1 MKKMKSIIC
10 LVLCI
15 AIAVSVA
22 VFNGMAEPTDAL
34 NGDSGKWSAFDE
46 SVYDA
51 VTTVVN
57 VKDDLFDWPSSGKV
71 LLKVGSSTYTL
82 KGSKPNC
89 IGITIPA
96 GLIVDIYKYNASE
109 DTYTLL
115 GHFDTTDGQ
124 SVTIGE
130 ETNNSSNSNANSGV
144 NSGDKPST
152 STGNNSTNLDGLRA
166 PKKVFVPGTPSQS
179 YKNSYTDVPATH
191 WAYHPIMTMTDG
203 GLLAGYGNGK
213 FGPDDTLTRA
223 QVSII
228 FTRLIGNTPME
239 EGNLLGY
246 KPGKDNTPATRA
258 FAAIWYAGR
267 LVESPNM
274 TRNPAETAALLN
286 AGGVNGGM
294 LDHVTYKS
302 NGDIYAGSVWDNV
315 YDIWYANQLAGKN
328 IKAIQSVD
336 DLPDAAEVHK
346 WINENCDLMRK
357 VLIRPS
363 ATDEQ
368 VIAECEQAICR
379 AYNLGMIGGV
389 DSKGTFAPYGELTRA
404 QLCQMLYNTGLT
416 YEGVLD

>member
-1 MKKMKSIIC
+1 MRKTKQLLIALMAAVMLVSIIP
-10 LVLCI
+10 
-15 AIAVSVA
+15 AAYA
-22 VFNGMAEPTDAL
+22 ADTDAL
-34 NGDSGKWSAFDE
+34 NADSGKWSAFDE
-46 SVYDA
+46 SVYDT

-124 SVTIGE
+124 SVTISE
-130 ETNNSSNSNANSGV
+130 ETSNNSSSSGNANV

-166 PKKVFVPGTPSQS
+166 PKKVFVPGTPSKS

-223 QVSII
+223 QVAII
-228 FTRLIGNTPME
+228 YTRLLGQTP
-239 EGNLLGY
+239 EGDGSRLGY
-246 KPGKDNTPATRA
+246 KSYKDNTPATRA
-258 FAAIWYAGR
+258 FAAIWYAGC
-267 LVESPNM
+267 LVESSCP
-274 TRNPAETAALLN
+274 TRNAAETAALLN
-286 AGGVNGGM
+286 AGGKDGGM
-294 LDHVTYKS
+294 LYRVTYKS
-302 NGDIYAGSVWDNV
+302 NGEILDGSTWDHV

-336 DLPDAAEVHK
+336 ELPDAAEIHK

-357 VLIRPS
+357 VLLMPS
-363 ATDEQ
+363 NTDEQ
-368 VIAECEQAICR
+368 VIAACEQAICR

-404 QLCQMLYNTGLT
+404 QLCQMLYNIGFINA
-416 YEGVLD
+416 GVLAR

>member
-1 MKKMKSIIC
+1 MKMRNRLIGSLLAVVIC
-10 LVLCI
+10 LCLI
-15 AIAVSVA
+15 AP
-22 VFNGMAEPTDAL
+22 VFAADTDAL

-130 ETNNSSNSNANSGV
+130 EASNSNANSGV

-228 FTRLIGNTPME
+228 YTRLIGNTPV
-239 EGNLLGY
+239 GGGSLPGY
-246 KPGKDNTPATRA
+246 ESYKDNNPATRA

-267 LVESPNM
+267 LEYGSFSLNAYEASVLE
-274 TRNPAETAALLN
+274 N
-286 AGGVNGGM
+286 AGGVSGGM
-294 LDHVTYKS
+294 LNSPRFTW
-302 NGDIYAGSVWDNV
+302 NRV
-315 YDIWYANQLAGKN
+315 YDLWYANQLAGKN
-328 IKAIQSVD
+328 IKPIKSVD
-336 DLPDAAEVHK
+336 ELPDAAEVHK

-357 VLIRPS
+357 VLIMS
-363 ATDEQ
+363 GYSDEE
-368 VIAECEQAICR
+368 VIAKCEQAICR

-404 QLCQMLYNTGLT
+404 QLCQMLYNLGLT
-416 YEGVLD
+416 HESALVY

>member
-1 MKKMKSIIC
+1 MKTPHRIIRALLAVIIC
-10 LVLCI
+10 LCL
-15 AIAVSVA
+15 ATPAFAADS
-22 VFNGMAEPTDAL
+22 GAL

-71 LLKVGSSTYTL
+71 LLKVGSTRYTL
-82 KGSKPNC
+82 NGSEPNC

-96 GLIVDIYKYNASE
+96 GLIVDIYKYYPHG

-115 GHFDTTDGQ
+115 GHFDTTAGQ

-130 ETNNSSNSNANSGV
+130 ETNNSSNSGV
-144 NSGDKPST
+144 NSGSKPST
-152 STGNNSTNLDGLRA
+152 STGNSANLDGLRA
-166 PKKVFVPGTPSQS
+166 PKKTFVPGTPSDS
-179 YKNSYTDVPATH
+179 YDNAYTDVPATH

-223 QVSII
+223 QVAII
-228 FTRLIGNTPME
+228 HTRLIGNDPGTDG
-239 EGNLLGY
+239 EGDLLGY
-246 KPGKDNTPATRA
+246 KIYKDNAPATRA
-258 FAAIWYAGR
+258 FAAIWIAGR

-336 DLPDAAEVHK
+336 ELPDAAEIHK

-357 VLIRPS
+357 ILIRPS

-368 VIAECEQAICR
+368 VIAECERAICR

-416 YEGVLD
+416 YKGVLD